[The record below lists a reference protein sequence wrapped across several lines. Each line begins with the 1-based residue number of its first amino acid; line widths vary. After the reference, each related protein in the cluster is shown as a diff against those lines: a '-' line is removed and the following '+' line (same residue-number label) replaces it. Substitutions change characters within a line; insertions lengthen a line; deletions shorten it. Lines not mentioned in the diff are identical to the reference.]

1 MIDLYSD
8 LSSSSIDPLA
18 SGVALYADAV
28 AERERERE
36 RERESLLLLRLLAKY
51 AEYKGDSEL
60 TYMHIDP
67 CSCNRRS
74 IDRSINYIYPALL
87 RTAMS

>member
-18 SGVALYADAV
+18 SRGSPYADAV
-28 AERERERE
+28 AE

-67 CSCNRRS
+67 CSCNRRL
-74 IDRSINYIYPALL
+74 IDRSINYIHPALL

>member
-1 MIDLYSD
+1 MGMAASRRWAGGKRGWRRSD
-8 LSSSSIDPLA
+8 RGELLLALSSGDETRTHVYVIRIPTT
-18 SGVALYADAV
+18 
-28 AERERERE
+28 
-36 RERESLLLLRLLAKY
+36 KY

-67 CSCNRRS
+67 CSCNRRL
-74 IDRSINYIYPALL
+74 IDRSINYIHPALL